1 MSQKSENRSPSP
13 GNVPPARVYLT
24 ISGIGALILSIIL
37 GGFLLGDRLISLD
50 APMVNAVT
58 RIKMEAAIT
67 GLMVEEVL
75 SDGIIRGLEES
86 YKPLDDA
93 VSALRRMT
101 EEQTGW
107 KSALLP
113 DQRFAFRKSIDEV
126 EKKKVVWSTC
136 AKRRAREGDHPLVLT
151 EAKKQYQSAFSE
163 FMAVVDRLDQLLRNN
178 LDGSTKRFHQI
189 QWALVFF
196 CLVLTFLGGAVFYRF
211 ESQRSRYLQELVLT
225 GERLAAEAEDHMRTA
240 RKLARRTEEMERSNK
255 DLQQF
260 AYVASHDLQEPLRMV
275 SSYVQLLQRRYQGR
289 LDADADDF
297 IGCAVDG
304 ATRMQH
310 LIQDLLSYSRVN
322 THGNPPSST
331 DIGEVIRRVLTNLH
345 LVIDESG
352 ARITHES
359 LPVVDADATQLV
371 QLFQNLIAN
380 AIKFRSERPP
390 HVRISAEKKDA
401 FWLFAVRDNGIGL
414 DPEFADRIFTIF
426 QRLHSRKDYP
436 GTGIGLAICKRI
448 VERHGGSIWVTSA
461 PGEGSTFY
469 FTLQA
474 CEDDLSDTKTDQHT
488 AD

>member
-1 MSQKSENRSPSP
+1 MSQKSENRSPYP

-37 GGFLLGDRLISLD
+37 GGFLLGDRLVSLD

-58 RIKMEAAIT
+58 RIKMEAAIS
-67 GLMVEEVL
+67 GLMVEEIL
-75 SDGIIRGLEES
+75 SDGIVAGLEES
-86 YKPLDDA
+86 WKPLDAA
-93 VSALRRMT
+93 VAALRRMT

-113 DQRFAFRKSIDEV
+113 DQRFAYRKSIEEV
-126 EKKKVVWSTC
+126 EKKRVGWSAS

-151 EAKKQYQSAFSE
+151 KAKKQYQSAFSE
-163 FMAVVDRLDQLLRNN
+163 FMAVVDRLDHLVRKN
-178 LDGSTKRFHQI
+178 LDRNTERFHQI
-189 QWALVFF
+189 QWILIFF
-196 CLVLTFLGGAVFYRF
+196 CLVLTFIGGAVLYRF
-211 ESQRSRYLQELVLT
+211 ESQRGRYLQELLFT
-225 GERLAAEAEDHMRTA
+225 GERLAAEAEDHLRTA

-275 SSYVQLLQRRYQGR
+275 SSYVQLLQRRYQGK

-297 IGCAVDG
+297 IGFAVDG

-310 LIQDLLSYSRVN
+310 LIQGLLSYSRIN
-322 THGNPPSST
+322 THGNPPSPT
-331 DIGEVIRRVLTNLH
+331 DVGEVLEQVTTNLR
-345 LVIDESG
+345 LAIDESN

-359 LPVVDADATQLV
+359 VPVVEADATQLV

-380 AIKFRSERPP
+380 AIKFCSALPP
-390 HVRISAEKKDA
+390 QIHISAEKEDPYWV
-401 FWLFAVRDNGIGL
+401 FSIRDNGIGL
-414 DPEFADRIFTIF
+414 DPEFADRIFAIF

-448 VERHGGSIWVTSA
+448 VERHGGTIWVTSA
-461 PGEGSTFY
+461 PGEGSTFC
-469 FTLQA
+469 FTLPA
-474 CEDDLSDTKTDQHT
+474 SEEYRNDTKRDQHT
-488 AD
+488 TG

>member
-1 MSQKSENRSPSP
+1 MPSP
-13 GNVPPARVYLT
+13 GNVPSARVYLT

-37 GGFLLGDRLISLD
+37 GGFLLGDRLVSLD

-75 SDGIIRGLEES
+75 SDGIVRGLEES
-86 YKPLDDA
+86 WKPLDAA
-93 VSALRRMT
+93 VAALRRMT
-101 EEQTGW
+101 EKQAGW

-113 DQRFAFRKSIDEV
+113 DQRFAYLKSIDEV
-126 EKKKVVWSTC
+126 KKKRVAWSAG

-163 FMAVVDRLDQLLRNN
+163 FMAVVDRLDQLLRKN
-178 LDGSTKRFHQI
+178 LDRNTKRFHQI
-189 QWALVFF
+189 QWVLIFF
-196 CLVLTFLGGAVFYRF
+196 CLVLTCLGGAVLYRF
-211 ESQRSRYLQELVLT
+211 ESQRSRYLRELLLT

-240 RKLARRTEEMERSNK
+240 RKLANRTEEMERSNK

-275 SSYVQLLQRRYQGR
+275 SSYVQLLQRRYQGK

-297 IGCAVDG
+297 IGFAVDG
-304 ATRMQH
+304 ATRMQR
-310 LIQDLLSYSRVN
+310 LIQGLLSYSRIN
-322 THGNPPSST
+322 THGNPPSPT
-331 DIGEVIRRVLTNLH
+331 DVGEVLGQVTTNLR
-345 LVIDESG
+345 LVIDESN
-352 ARITHES
+352 ARITHGS
-359 LPVVDADATQLV
+359 LPVVEADATQLV

-380 AIKFRSERPP
+380 AIKFRSELPP
-390 HVRISAEKKDA
+390 QILITAEKEDPYWV
-401 FWLFAVRDNGIGL
+401 FSLQDNGIGL

-426 QRLHSRKDYP
+426 QRLHSRMEYP

-448 VERHGGSIWVTSA
+448 VERHGGSIWVESA

-469 FTLQA
+469 FTLPA
-474 CEDDLSDTKTDQHT
+474 DEGRNDDTKRDQHT
-488 AD
+488 TG

>member
-1 MSQKSENRSPSP
+1 MSQNSENRSPSP
-13 GNVPPARVYLT
+13 GNVLPARVYLT
-24 ISGIGALILSIIL
+24 ISGIGAMILSIIL
-37 GGFLLGDRLISLD
+37 GDFLLGDRLVSLD

-86 YKPLDDA
+86 YKPLDAA
-93 VSALRRMT
+93 VAALRRMT

-126 EKKKVVWSTC
+126 ERKRVVWSTS

-189 QWALVFF
+189 QWALIFF

-211 ESQRSRYLQELVLT
+211 ESQRSRYLQELLLT
-225 GERLAAEAEDHMRTA
+225 SERLAAEAQDHMRTA
-240 RKLARRTEEMERSNK
+240 RELARKTEEMERSNK

-297 IGCAVDG
+297 IGFAVEG

-322 THGNPPSST
+322 THGHPPSPT
-331 DIGEVIRRVLTNLH
+331 DVGEVIRRVLTNLR
-345 LVIDESG
+345 LAIDESG
-352 ARITHES
+352 ARITHGS
-359 LPVVDADATQLV
+359 LPVVEADATQLV

-380 AIKFRSERPP
+380 AIKFRGEPPP
-390 HVRISAEKKDA
+390 HVRISAEKEDA
-401 FWLFAVRDNGIGL
+401 FWLFSVRDNGIGL

-448 VERHGGSIWVTSA
+448 VERHGGSIWVKSA
-461 PGEGSTFY
+461 HGEGSTFY
-469 FTLQA
+469 FILPA
-474 CEDDLSDTKTDQHT
+474 GENERNDTKTDQDT
-488 AD
+488 AG